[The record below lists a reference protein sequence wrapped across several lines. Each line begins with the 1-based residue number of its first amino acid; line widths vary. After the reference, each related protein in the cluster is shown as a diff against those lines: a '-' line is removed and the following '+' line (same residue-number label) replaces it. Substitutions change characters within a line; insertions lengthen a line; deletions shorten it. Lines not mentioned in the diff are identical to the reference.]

1 MQGQRDN
8 VGNCSF
14 SYDGQQW
21 MEACAAGASAV
32 GPLAHEP
39 GWDFYE
45 VACRPRRCAGPP
57 MIHVRRAAP
66 IRLVR
71 IYAHWPSSESP
82 LATSLHPGGVKAA
95 EVELPASVR
104 KLLRILVAVCPPIAA
119 MKGNMATPTADFELP
134 RWSAPTRLSAA
145 VAAAAAAEAEAEA
158 ADAEL
163 RATRFLRRPR
173 SLKLCRRLSSSGAAS
188 PASSDV
194 VSTSSGSTIQTSS
207 SCSSRTPRGAS
218 DSALESQRF
227 QEEMQAAVK
236 AWEAGDCGGDTD
248 LKAEVEALRQEL
260 FEERAARRQAEEEAA
275 SAALDASR
283 LRQECTDLLQRLRT
297 AERATMA
304 SEMQVRQLLSS
315 RNEPDQAARRC
326 SDPQSLE
333 EVVSALVNVEVRQ
346 LNLCAAE
353 DRAAA
358 KRKLLL
364 KWHPDK
370 NSGSGGCSDLAKRM
384 VQEMQSHP
392 EWK

>member
-1 MQGQRDN
+1 
-8 VGNCSF
+8 
-14 SYDGQQW
+14 
-21 MEACAAGASAV
+21 MEASASGANAV

-45 VACRPRRCAGPP
+45 VACRPQRCAGPTKV
-57 MIHVRRAAP
+57 HVRRAAP

-71 IYAHWPSSESP
+71 IYGHWPSNEP
-82 LATSLHPGGVKAA
+82 LATALHPGGVKAA

-104 KLLRILVAVCPPIAA
+104 KLSRILVAVCPPVAA
-119 MKGNMATPTADFELP
+119 IEGHVAAPNADFDLP
-134 RWSAPTRLSAA
+134 RWSAPATLNAA

-163 RATRFLRRPR
+163 RATSFLRRPR
-173 SLKLCRRLSSSGAAS
+173 SLKLGHRLSSSGAAS
-188 PASSDV
+188 PAYSDV
-194 VSTSSGSTIQTSS
+194 VSTSSGSTMQSGY
-207 SCSSRTPRGAS
+207 SCSASTPREAVAS
-218 DSALESQRF
+218 TLVSQRF
-227 QEEMQAAVK
+227 REEMQAAVNC
-236 AWEAGDCGGDTD
+236 WEAGDSQSDTD
-248 LKAEVEALRQEL
+248 LKVEVEALRREL
-260 FEERAARRQAEEEAA
+260 LEERAARSLAEEEAA

-283 LRQECTDLLQRLRT
+283 LRHECSDLLQRLRI
-297 AERATMA
+297 AERATIA
-304 SEMQVRQLLSS
+304 SKMQVRQLLSS
-315 RNEPDQAARRC
+315 QSELDQAALRRLG
-326 SDPQSLE
+326 PKNFE
-333 EVVSALVNVEVRQ
+333 EVVSALVNVEMRQ

-364 KWHPDK
+364 RWHPDK